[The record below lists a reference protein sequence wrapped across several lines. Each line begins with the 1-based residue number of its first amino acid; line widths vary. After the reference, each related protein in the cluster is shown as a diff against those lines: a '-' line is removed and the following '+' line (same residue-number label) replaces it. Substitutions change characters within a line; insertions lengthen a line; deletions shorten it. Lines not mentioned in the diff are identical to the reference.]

1 MHKRAVVKSLMDR
14 AERIPTTKS
23 DRGKEKQRVIST
35 LQSNGYPKRFIL
47 DASKP
52 KPPSKD
58 TINAAESGRG
68 YSTIPYVSGTSEPI
82 KRVLE
87 NHGIKVA
94 FKPYQTMSQMFP
106 KPKDQIDKEET
117 RGPVYDIP
125 CADCSKSY
133 GGETQR
139 KFSTRKGKPQ
149 KAVARR
155 QSKKSALAH
164 HVTNTNHD
172 IAWDEATILRSNS
185 NWHQRKILDTWEINC
200 ARDPLN
206 RDDGALLPKEYLHL
220 TLANKKK

>member
-1 MHKRAVVKSLMDR
+1 MDTPS
-14 AERIPTTKS
+14 ALFWMP
-23 DRGKEKQRVIST
+23 
-35 LQSNGYPKRFIL
+35 
-47 DASKP
+47 SKP

-133 GGETQR
+133 VGETQR
-139 KFSTRKGKPQ
+139 KFSTRKGEHQ
-149 KAVARR
+149 KAVARG
-155 QSKKSALAH
+155 QCKKPALAD

-172 IAWDEATILRSNS
+172 IAWDEATILRTNS
-185 NWHQRKILDTWEINC
+185 NWHQRKILEAWEINC
-200 ARDPLN
+200 AKDPLN